1 MSSFAGKKTLG
12 KMTTKRR
19 KFTNKFK
26 AMVVLAAIRE
36 QKTLAELSKEFEV
49 SPNQISQWKQEAIRN
64 MEKAFGEKGKEKSEE
79 DEKSIRKLREKVG
92 ELTIERFFFR
102 GCLQAFRPDMRK
114 KRTLVQKGRKG
125 LSIRKRCKLL
135 GISGNAVY
143 YKPKGERPENE
154 EAMKKMDR
162 FYMEHPTAGARTMRQ
177 HLLDEGLHLNLK
189 RVRRLMRK
197 MGIDAIYP
205 IRSLSKAGKA
215 SYIKPYLLRNLKV
228 TRPNQVWSIDI
239 TYVPMAHG
247 HMYLV
252 AIIDVFSRRILSW
265 KLGNTLDASESVE
278 VFQQA
283 IARFGTPEIINS
295 DQGSQYTSGL
305 WAEACGNTMKVS
317 MDGRGRAKDNIW
329 IERFWRTIK
338 REYIYLNPCDNAIE
352 LRKGIEKF
360 MQYYNTERHHQGI
373 DNEIPERKY
382 ENNKLLIR
390 THKAA

>member
-1 MSSFAGKKTLG
+1 
-12 KMTTKRR
+12 
-19 KFTNKFK
+19 
-26 AMVVLAAIRE
+26 
-36 QKTLAELSKEFEV
+36 
-49 SPNQISQWKQEAIRN
+49 
-64 MEKAFGEKGKEKSEE
+64 
-79 DEKSIRKLREKVG
+79 
-92 ELTIERFFFR
+92 
-102 GCLQAFRPDMRK
+102 MRK

-125 LSIRKRCKLL
+125 LSIRKQCKLL
-135 GISGNAVY
+135 GVSINAIY

-154 EAMKKMDR
+154 EAIKKMDR

-189 RVRRLMRK
+189 
-197 MGIDAIYP
+197 
-205 IRSLSKAGKA
+205 
-215 SYIKPYLLRNLKV
+215 V

-239 TYVPMAHG
+239 THVPMAHG

-278 VFQQA
+278 VLQQA

-338 REYIYLNPCDNAIE
+338 REYIYLNHCDNAIE

-390 THKAA
+390 THEAA